1 MLMAY
6 NTILF
11 DFDYTLADSSRGI
24 VLCFRH
30 VLTQWGFVGV
40 SDEEIKRTIGKSL
53 EESFSLLTGI
63 TDAEEIARM
72 KRVYVLHANECMT
85 VNTHLFPEVKEAL
98 YRLKAQ
104 GIRLGI
110 LSTKYR
116 YRILEFVEKEFTGEE
131 SRKEPLSERPAPA
144 KEILERGSD
153 ALSEGTALAKEI
165 SGKESGIPFFDLIV
179 GGEDVKHLKPHPEG
193 LLMAIEQLQADPAK
207 TLYVGDST
215 VDAATAQAAGID
227 FAGMLHGVTPREELE
242 AYPHVAVFSS
252 LEELLPLVQPL
263 LPTPEAEETKW
274 VAWWKLPIL
283 YLMGGLAWDELVQ
296 ERLTEFPVWLL
307 LFFVTLWWT
316 FRSRRILPL
325 PMHRKMMQRLL
336 PLRRWMRLFHIRVAR
351 GKRIAP
357 RETGETVCK
366 CCGEIYVGNFCPRC
380 GQTYQTSRYRLSN
393 ALANIAGGFFNIDS
407 GFSRT
412 LIELLYRPGHL
423 IREFINGKR
432 AIYFRPFQMLFIMAA
447 LYIMAVQLVDP
458 EAFLRQQKEEQMAK
472 VDWREAKRAM
482 EEEIEQNED
491 SASRA
496 VQRRIL
502 NVIDSKYRQK
512 LNASESAQ
520 TATEGKESTA
530 SGDAK
535 VTAEEKEGATSGVAK
550 AAAEG
555 KDSTTSGV
563 AEEKYGREETRPKEG
578 LRRYLD
584 EDAVS
589 DWFARFVESHPFVK
603 RIVDLLKGWFHGNKA
618 FLVIFTLPLV
628 ALAARF
634 TFRKKQ
640 FRPRYNTTEHLFIQ
654 AFIACQLLLFSI
666 LVLLLRGK
674 AHVGDLYELSI
685 PSIFLLYCF
694 DYKQLYRCNWWTIF
708 WRITKMMLYGF
719 FLLLLLAILVATFIG
734 VFTFSLADE

>member
-1 MLMAY
+1 MAY

-30 VLTQWGFVGV
+30 VLTQWGFDEV

-72 KRVYVLHANECMT
+72 KREYVLHANECMT

-131 SRKEPLSERPAPA
+131 SRKEPLFEGTASA
-144 KEILERGSD
+144 KEISERGSD
-153 ALSEGTALAKEI
+153 ALSEGTVLAKEI
-165 SGKESGIPFFDLIV
+165 SGKESGISFFDLIV

-252 LEELLPLVQPL
+252 LDELLPLVQPL
-263 LPTPEAEETKW
+263 LPTPEVEETKW

-296 ERLTEFPVWLL
+296 GRLMEFPVWLL

-316 FRSRRILPL
+316 FRDRRILPL
-325 PMHRKMMQRLL
+325 PVHRKMMQRLL

-380 GQTYQTSRYRLSN
+380 GQTYQTLRYRLSN

-491 SASRA
+491 SATRA
-496 VQRRIL
+496 VQWRIL
-502 NVIDSKYRQK
+502 NAIDSKYRQK
-512 LNASESAQ
+512 LNSSESAQ
-520 TATEGKESTA
+520 TATEGKEVTA
-530 SGDAK
+530 SGAAKAAAEEKVGATSGAAK
-535 VTAEEKEGATSGVAK
+535 VTAEEKE
-550 AAAEG
+550 
-555 KDSTTSGV
+555 STTSGV
-563 AEEKYGREETRPKEG
+563 AEEKYGREETKPKEG

-708 WRITKMMLYGF
+708 WRITKMMLYGS

-734 VFTFSLADE
+734 VFTFGLADE